1 VAYDAG
7 WDRETVGLGGR
18 IQVRQRG
25 STSHECT
32 SSHGIDGHVP
42 HPAEI
47 DLETVIDDAAPAG
60 AVCSTTDRDFQ
71 ILPPSEADSGADVS
85 SIRAAND
92 DRRTPIDGAVPD
104 DTSLVVPRVARD

>member
-7 WDRETVGLGGR
+7 WDRQTVGLGGR
-18 IQVRQRG
+18 IEVRQRG

-32 SSHGIDGHVP
+32 SSNGIDGHVP

-47 DLETVIDDAAPAG
+47 DLKAVIDDAVPAG
-60 AVCSTTDRDFQ
+60 AVGSTTDRDFQ
-71 ILPPSEADSGADVS
+71 ILPPSEADSSADVS

-92 DRRTPIDGAVPD
+92 DRRKPIDGAVPD
-104 DTSLVVPRVARD
+104 DARLIVPRVARD